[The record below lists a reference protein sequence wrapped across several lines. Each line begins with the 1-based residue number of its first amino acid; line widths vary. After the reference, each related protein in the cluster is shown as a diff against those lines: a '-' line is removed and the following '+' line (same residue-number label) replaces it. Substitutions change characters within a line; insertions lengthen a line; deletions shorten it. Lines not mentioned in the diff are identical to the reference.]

1 MDLHHEF
8 TVPVP
13 ATEAWKILTDLE
25 RLAPCLPGA
34 QLTEIEGDIYRGQVK
49 LKVGPILA
57 QFKGQASFVSRDD
70 TNFRAS
76 LKAEGRDTGGKGNA
90 SATITAQLFAVDAA
104 SAKCTVDTQLNI
116 SGKVAQFGR
125 GALAD
130 VSDKLLLQFVDNLN
144 KLIASQP
151 TGLAP
156 SAPSPAPSPTK
167 PAATPAATPAAAPTA
182 ASAAPSAP
190 AAAPT
195 APVVRKIEQTQEV
208 APLNLLDTAGST
220 IAKRLVPVLVVIAA
234 VVAGI
239 VIFR

>member
-13 ATEAWKILTDLE
+13 AADAWRILTDLE

-34 QLTEIEGDIYRGQVK
+34 QLTEVEGEVYRGQVK
-49 LKVGPILA
+49 VKVGPILA

-70 TNFRAS
+70 DNFLAS
-76 LKAEGRDTGGKGNA
+76 LKAEGRDTTGKGNA
-90 SATITAQLFAVDAA
+90 SATITARLEPVSAS
-104 SAKCTVDTQLNI
+104 SAKCTVDTELNI

-144 KLIASQP
+144 ALIASQP
-151 TGLAP
+151 AVSTS
-156 SAPSPAPSPTK
+156 SATAEQTSVGD
-167 PAATPAATPAAAPTA
+167 AAQTTTPN
-182 ASAAPSAP
+182 
-190 AAAPT
+190 
-195 APVVRKIEQTQEV
+195 VRKIEQTQEV
-208 APLNLLDTAGST
+208 APLDLLDTAGGT
-220 IAKRLVPVLVVIAA
+220 IAKRLIPVAIVVVA
-234 VVAGI
+234 VVAVL

>member
-13 ATEAWKILTDLE
+13 AADAWRILTDLE

-34 QLTEIEGDIYRGQVK
+34 QLTEVEGEVYRGQVK
-49 LKVGPILA
+49 VKVGPILA

-70 TNFRAS
+70 ANFLAS
-76 LKAEGRDTGGKGNA
+76 LKAEGRDTTGKGNA
-90 SATITAQLFAVDAA
+90 SATITARLEPVSAS
-104 SAKCTVDTQLNI
+104 SAKCTVDTELNI

-144 KLIASQP
+144 ALIASQP
-151 TGLAP
+151 AISAP
-156 SAPSPAPSPTK
+156 SATAEQPSVGD
-167 PAATPAATPAAAPTA
+167 AAQTTTPN
-182 ASAAPSAP
+182 
-190 AAAPT
+190 
-195 APVVRKIEQTQEV
+195 VRKIEQTQEV
-208 APLNLLDTAGST
+208 APLDLLDTAGGT
-220 IAKRLVPVLVVIAA
+220 IAKRLIPVAIVVVA
-234 VVAGI
+234 VVAVL

>member
-13 ATEAWKILTDLE
+13 AADAWKILTDLE

-49 LKVGPILA
+49 IKVGPILA

-70 TNFRAS
+70 TNFLAS

-90 SATITAQLFAVDAA
+90 SATITARLEPVSAS

-144 KLIASQP
+144 TLIASQP
-151 TGLAP
+151 VE
-156 SAPSPAPSPTK
+156 SA
-167 PAATPAATPAAAPTA
+167 PAAAPTA
-182 ASAAPSAP
+182 SSAAPSAP

-195 APVVRKIEQTQEV
+195 APVVRKIQQTQEV

-220 IAKRLVPVLVVIAA
+220 IAKRLVPVFVVIAA

>member
-13 ATEAWKILTDLE
+13 AADAWKILTDLE

-49 LKVGPILA
+49 IKVGPILA

-70 TNFRAS
+70 ANFLAS

-90 SATITAQLFAVDAA
+90 SATITARLEPVTAS

-144 KLIASQP
+144 TLIASQP
-151 TGLAP
+151 VE
-156 SAPSPAPSPTK
+156 SALN
-167 PAATPAATPAAAPTA
+167 AAPTA

-190 AAAPT
+190 SATPS
-195 APVVRKIEQTQEV
+195 VRKIEQTQEV

-220 IAKRLVPVLVVIAA
+220 IAKRLVPVFVVIAA
-234 VVAGI
+234 VVVGI

>member
-70 TNFRAS
+70 SNFLAS

-156 SAPSPAPSPTK
+156 SAPSSAPAPTK
-167 PAATPAATPAAAPTA
+167 PTATSA
-182 ASAAPSAP
+182 ASPLSVTPTAPSAP
-190 AAAPT
+190 TAPT
-195 APVVRKIEQTQEV
+195 APVVRKIQQTQEV

-220 IAKRLVPVLVVIAA
+220 IAKRLVPVFVVIAA

>member
-13 ATEAWKILTDLE
+13 AADAWKILTDLE

-49 LKVGPILA
+49 IKVGPILA

-70 TNFRAS
+70 ANFLAS

-90 SATITAQLFAVDAA
+90 SATITARLEPVTAS

-144 KLIASQP
+144 TLIASQP
-151 TGLAP
+151 VE
-156 SAPSPAPSPTK
+156 
-167 PAATPAATPAAAPTA
+167 
-182 ASAAPSAP
+182 SAP
-190 AAAPT
+190 AAAPSAASA
-195 APVVRKIEQTQEV
+195 APTTPAAPSATPSVRKIEQTQEV

-220 IAKRLVPVLVVIAA
+220 IAKRLMPVLVVIAA

>member
-13 ATEAWKILTDLE
+13 AADAWKILTDLE

-49 LKVGPILA
+49 IKVGPILA

-70 TNFRAS
+70 ANFLAS

-90 SATITAQLFAVDAA
+90 SATITARLEPVSAS

-144 KLIASQP
+144 TLIASQP
-151 TGLAP
+151 VESAPDAAP
-156 SAPSPAPSPTK
+156 S
-167 PAATPAATPAAAPTA
+167 A
-182 ASAAPSAP
+182 ASAAPTTP
-190 AAAPT
+190 AAPSATPS
-195 APVVRKIEQTQEV
+195 VRKIEQTQEV

-220 IAKRLVPVLVVIAA
+220 IAKRLVPVFVVIAA

>member
-13 ATEAWKILTDLE
+13 AADAWKILTDLE

-49 LKVGPILA
+49 IKVGPILA

-70 TNFRAS
+70 ANFLAS

-90 SATITAQLFAVDAA
+90 SATITARLEPVSAS

-144 KLIASQP
+144 TLIASQP
-151 TGLAP
+151 VE
-156 SAPSPAPSPTK
+156 
-167 PAATPAATPAAAPTA
+167 
-182 ASAAPSAP
+182 SAP
-190 AAAPT
+190 AAAPSAASA
-195 APVVRKIEQTQEV
+195 APTTPAAPSATPSVRKIEQTQEV

-220 IAKRLVPVLVVIAA
+220 IAKRLMPVLVVIAA